1 MSAERNKALVRAIIE
16 GLLNP
21 RDPGLAEELLSPVE
35 SWDHFDAL
43 GLLGR
48 MGARLP
54 PEDPR

>member
-1 MSAERNKALVRAIIE
+1 MSVERNKALVRWIIE

-21 RDPGLAEELLSPVE
+21 GDPGLAEELLSPAE

-43 GLLGR
+43 GLLGQS
-48 MGARLP
+48 GARLR